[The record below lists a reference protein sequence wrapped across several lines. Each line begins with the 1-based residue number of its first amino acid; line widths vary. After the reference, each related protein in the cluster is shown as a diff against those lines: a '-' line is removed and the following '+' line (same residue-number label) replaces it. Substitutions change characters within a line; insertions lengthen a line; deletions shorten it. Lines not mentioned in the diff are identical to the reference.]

1 MGQSPK
7 QYTLPLIQEPDF
19 TSYSYFVSQS
29 NKAAYQLVELWP
41 DWPFKRYVVVGPK
54 GHGKTHLGHILRDL
68 TRGIFINASDIT
80 TEVLEAIK
88 PKETYIVD
96 DIHLAQSP
104 ALVFHFYNL
113 TLEND
118 CTVVYLSGVAPGQY
132 DMGLPDLN
140 SRFRSLAV
148 IELPQPDDDLCRAII
163 RKVFLDLQVSVA
175 DEVVEYMLAHM
186 SRSLTDIHHNI
197 QLLNQRS
204 MEAKRNIT
212 IPFIK
217 SVKGGSIQ

>member
-1 MGQSPK
+1 MDQKSPK

-41 DWPFKRYVVVGPK
+41 EWPFRRHVIFGPT

-68 TRGIFINASDIT
+68 TQGIFINAIDINAD
-80 TEVLEAIK
+80 VLEAIK

-96 DIHLAQSP
+96 DIHRIQQPVL
-104 ALVFHFYNL
+104 LFHFYNL

-118 CTVVYLSGVAPGQY
+118 CSVVYLSSRAPGQH

-140 SRFRSLAV
+140 SRLRSLAV

-163 RKVFLDLQVSVA
+163 RKVFLDLQIIIA

-186 SRSLTDIHHNI
+186 SRSLTDIHYNI

-204 MEAKRNIT
+204 MEMKRNIT
-212 IPFIK
+212 IPFLK
-217 SVKGGSIQ
+217 SLQGVR

>member
-1 MGQSPK
+1 MDQSPK

-29 NKAAYQLVELWP
+29 NKDAYRLVELWP
-41 DWPFKRYVVVGPK
+41 EWSFKRYVIFGPA

-68 TRGIFINASDIT
+68 TRGIFINAADIDAKI
-80 TEVLEAIK
+80 LETIK

-96 DIHLAQSP
+96 DIE
-104 ALVFHFYNL
+104 LVSQPELLFHFYNL
-113 TLEND
+113 TVESD
-118 CTVVYLSGVAPGQY
+118 CSVVYLASRVPGQY

-163 RKVFLDLQVSVA
+163 RKVFLDLQISVA

-186 SRSLTDIHHNI
+186 SRSLRDIHHNI
-197 QLLNQRS
+197 QRLNQSS
-204 MEAKRNIT
+204 MELKRNIT

-217 SVKGGSIQ
+217 SVRGIK

>member
-1 MGQSPK
+1 MDQSPR

-41 DWPFKRYVVVGPK
+41 EWPFKRYVIFGPT

-68 TRGIFINASDIT
+68 TLGIFINAGDIDAK
-80 TEVLEAIK
+80 VLETIK

-96 DIHLAQSP
+96 DIHLVQQS
-104 ALVFHFYNL
+104 ALLFHFYNL

-118 CTVVYLSGVAPGQY
+118 CNVVYLSGKAPGQY

-163 RKVFLDLQVSVA
+163 RKVFLDLQISIA

-186 SRSLTDIHHNI
+186 SRSLTDIHYNI

-204 MEAKRNIT
+204 MEMKRNIT

-217 SVKGGSIQ
+217 SLDGIR

>member
-1 MGQSPK
+1 MDQSPK

-41 DWPFKRYVVVGPK
+41 EWPFKRYVIIGPT

-68 TRGIFINASDIT
+68 SRGIFINATDINAAT
-80 TEVLEAIK
+80 LEAIK
-88 PKETYIVD
+88 HKETYIID
-96 DIHLAQSP
+96 DIQMAQQP
-104 ALVFHFYNL
+104 ELLFHFYNL

-118 CTVVYLSGVAPGQY
+118 CNVVYLSSKAPGQY
-132 DMGLPDLN
+132 DMGLPDIN

-148 IELPQPDDDLCRAII
+148 IELTQPDDDLCRAII
-163 RKVFLDLQVSVA
+163 RKVFLDLQITIA
-175 DEVVEYMLAHM
+175 DEVVEYMLTHM

-197 QLLNQRS
+197 QVLNQRS
-204 MEAKRNIT
+204 MEVKRNIT

-217 SVKGGSIQ
+217 SLDGIR